1 MNNILLKR
9 VNALLLVFDRHSRT
23 SFDRM
28 RAIWA
33 KIEEQRKKLYHVE
46 VILIGNLKEKHSNIL
61 GKEGENL
68 YNASA
73 REGYGSNRRKNNS
86 FMEDDYVR
94 PERSDVVVED
104 FNNMISSRFHKNS
117 ARKNNFESPIEDGD
131 EFSN

>member
-1 MNNILLKR
+1 
-9 VNALLLVFDRHSRT
+9 
-23 SFDRM
+23 M

-68 YNASA
+68 FSASA

-104 FNNMISSRFHKNS
+104 FNNMISSRFRKNS

>member
-1 MNNILLKR
+1 
-9 VNALLLVFDRHSRT
+9 
-23 SFDRM
+23 M

-61 GKEGENL
+61 GRDGENIF
-68 YNASA
+68 NVSA
-73 REGYGSNRRKNNS
+73 KDGGYGSIHRRKKNS
-86 FMEDDYVR
+86 FIEDDYFR

-104 FNNMISSRFHKNS
+104 FNNLISSRFRKNS
-117 ARKNNFESPIEDGD
+117 IRKSHLESPIEDRD